1 MSESLLKGLLHDILG
16 VFSRA
21 GNAPRNEENPS
32 LVTFDQNSKRLEIP
46 ALRSSDEGQVTFVG
60 KAVDRSNR
68 RLFLL
73 DAVYEFGW
81 HSFGSFL
88 KIINQTI

>member
-16 VFSRA
+16 IFSRA
-21 GNAPRNEENPS
+21 CDAARDEENPL
-32 LVTFDQNSKRLEIP
+32 LVTLDQGFKCSEIP

-60 KAVDRSNR
+60 KTVDRSNR
-68 RLFLL
+68 RFFRV

-81 HSFGSFL
+81 HSSAPS
-88 KIINQTI
+88 